1 MQAQSLQ
8 KKTDQNMEGS
18 GTRYRIGISG
28 SYGGLNLGDEAILES
43 IIVSLRRSLP
53 VEITVFS
60 RNAEDTQARYPDV
73 RAVAVRK
80 ISREEVIPE
89 IRRLDLLILG
99 GGGILFDSEAKI
111 FLREAQIAAEMKVP
125 FMVYAVG
132 AGPLKDAGVQAMV
145 RDVLNEA
152 AAITVRE
159 KHARQALEEAGVRQE
174 IQVTADP
181 AFLLE
186 PQPLPEGVVQD
197 EGLVGKRQV
206 VAVSVREPGGAAP
219 DLDEHFYVQFLSDA
233 ADFMADRFN
242 ADIVFVPMERQT
254 QDVQYSHAVISK
266 MYFAQRASVLKND
279 YSPGQLLSLFE
290 HFTFAVGMRLHFL
303 IFAAL
308 RGVPFVA
315 LPYAPKVSGI
325 LESMGI
331 DMPTLHVVNA
341 GKLIAYID
349 YSWDNRR
356 TVREE
361 VQRKLP
367 ELRRAAQKNN
377 RIVKELLLG
386 VCQMGFPEEGKE
398 GVYAAAAPPR
408 KK

>member
-1 MQAQSLQ
+1 
-8 KKTDQNMEGS
+8 MEGS
-18 GTRYRIGISG
+18 EKRYRVGISG

-43 IIVSLRRSLP
+43 IITHLRRALP

-60 RNAEDTQARYPDV
+60 RNAEDTRARYPDV

-99 GGGILFDSEAKI
+99 GGGILFDGEAKN

-125 FMVYAVG
+125 FMVYAIG

-145 RDVLNEA
+145 RDVLNQA

-159 KHARQALEEAGVRQE
+159 KHARQALEEAEVRQE
-174 IQVTADP
+174 IEVTADP

-197 EGLVGKRQV
+197 EGLTGQKKV
-206 VAVSVREPGGAAP
+206 VAISVREPGGAAP
-219 DLDEHFYVQFLSDA
+219 DMDEHFYVQFLSDA
-233 ADFMADRFN
+233 ADFMVDRFN
-242 ADIVFVPMERQT
+242 ADIVFVPMEPQT

-266 MYFAQRASVLKND
+266 MYFAQRASVLKNV
-279 YSPGQLLSLFE
+279 YSPGQMLSLFDR
-290 HFTFAVGMRLHFL
+290 FTFAVGMRLHFL
-303 IFAAL
+303 IFAAM
-308 RGVPFVA
+308 RGIPFVA

-325 LESMGI
+325 LESLGI

-356 TVREE
+356 MMREE

-367 ELRRAAQKNN
+367 ELHRAAQRNN

-386 VCQMGFPEEGKE
+386 VCRMSVSGEGKE
-398 GVYAAAAPPR
+398 GTDAAAVSPANE
-408 KK
+408 